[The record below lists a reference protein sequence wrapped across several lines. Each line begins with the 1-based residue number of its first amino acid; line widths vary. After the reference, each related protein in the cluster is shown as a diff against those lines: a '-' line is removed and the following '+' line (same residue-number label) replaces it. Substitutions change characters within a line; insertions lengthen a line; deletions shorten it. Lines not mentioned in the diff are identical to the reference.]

1 MDFYRQVL
9 NWSQSHPARAAVL
22 AGWYQQGCSIFGA
35 VVAIPFILRLLG
47 RSDAGLWFS
56 LQGFLTMLGLA
67 DFGFSLA
74 ISRQAAYSLKLS
86 DTNRAAP
93 APDLIET
100 RPGWPGVSELYASSR
115 VIFWRVTAIAGIA
128 LILLYHTVLPHTKLI
143 ETHKIQTALI
153 WYALGASILLNLQTR
168 LSQSFLD
175 GIGFMFLG
183 RFISGSYALLWNIA
197 SVIALLIA
205 PGLLGMSLAVLGA
218 SLVQF
223 VAMHLALSRFAAQ
236 QIDFK
241 MPASKPLSRRLW
253 KVALPFG
260 FVNSGVYLIGTIQ
273 IPLLGS
279 ILGPAAVAPYYLAA
293 RISQTLGA
301 AVQQVTL
308 TQSPLFTQQIA
319 AGDVSAARLR
329 MNQTI
334 WIGTL
339 LYLVTSL
346 FLYFGSPFLVKLWVG
361 PGQYVGK
368 GVLLFLTINFLI
380 AGCAVVPGHFV
391 LASGSNPFAV
401 ATLIQGALAVIG
413 TIFLCPII
421 GVAGVPLSSLVAG
434 LCTNYWY
441 YPFRASHVWHDLN
454 RAAMNDRRFYSGA
467 VALGK
472 DRSLLP

>member
-1 MDFYRQVL
+1 MHFYRQLL
-9 NWSQSHPARAAVL
+9 NWSQSHPARAAVI

-74 ISRQAAYSLKLS
+74 ISRQAAYSLKLT

-115 VIFWRVTAIAGIA
+115 VIFWRASAIAGCA
-128 LILLYHTVLPHTKLI
+128 LILLYHTVLPHTRLI
-143 ETHKIQTALI
+143 EIHTLQTALI
-153 WYALGASILLNLQTR
+153 WYALGASIVLNLQTR

-175 GIGFMFLG
+175 GIGFMFMG
-183 RFISGSYALLWNIA
+183 RFISGAYALLWNIA

-205 PGLLGMSLAVLGA
+205 PGLLGMSLVVLGA
-218 SLVQF
+218 SLLQL
-223 VAMHLALSRFAAQ
+223 VAMHLALSRVAAREM
-236 QIDFK
+236 DLK
-241 MPASKPLSRRLW
+241 ASASKPLIRRLW

-260 FVNSGVYLIGTIQ
+260 FVNSGGYLIGTIQ

-301 AVQQVTL
+301 AVQQVTV
-308 TQSPLFTQQIA
+308 TQSPLFTQQLA
-319 AGDVSAARLR
+319 AAETTGAKFR
-329 MNQTI
+329 MSRTI
-334 WIGTL
+334 LIGTL
-339 LYLVTSL
+339 FYVATGL
-346 FLYFGSPFLVKLWVG
+346 FLYFGSPSLVKLWVG

-368 GVLLFLTINFLI
+368 DVLLLLTANFLI
-380 AGCAVVPGHFV
+380 SGLAVVPGHFV
-391 LASGSNPFAV
+391 LASGTNPFALM
-401 ATLIQGALAVIG
+401 TLVQGVLTVLG
-413 TIFLCPII
+413 VVFLCPKI
-421 GVAGVPLSSLVAG
+421 GIAGVPLSSLIAG
-434 LCTNYWY
+434 LFTNYWY
-441 YPFRASHVWHDLN
+441 YPFRAWHVWHYLSQT
-454 RAAMNDRRFYSGA
+454 AAGYTSPSA
-467 VALGK
+467 VKL
-472 DRSLLP
+472 R

>member
-1 MDFYRQVL
+1 MYFYRQIL

-22 AGWYQQGCSIFGA
+22 AGWYLQGCSIFGA

-74 ISRQAAYSLKLS
+74 ISRQAAYSLKLTE
-86 DTNRAAP
+86 TNRAAP

-128 LILLYHTVLPHTKLI
+128 LILLYHAVLPHTKLI
-143 ETHKIQTALI
+143 ETHTLQTALI

-175 GIGFMFLG
+175 GIGFMFLE
-183 RFISGSYALLWNIA
+183 RLISGSYALLWNIA

-205 PGLLGMSLAVLGA
+205 PGILGMSLAVLGA
-218 SLVQF
+218 SLLQF
-223 VAMHLALSRFAAQ
+223 VAMHLALSRFAARQ
-236 QIDFK
+236 MDFK
-241 MPASKPLSRRLW
+241 MPASKPLISRLW

-301 AVQQVTL
+301 AVQQVTV

-319 AGDVSAARLR
+319 ATDINGAKFR
-329 MNQTI
+329 MSRTI
-334 WIGTL
+334 CIGML
-339 LYLVTSL
+339 LYLMASL
-346 FLYFGSPFLVKLWVG
+346 FLYFGSPPLVKMWVG
-361 PGQYVGK
+361 SGQYVGRD
-368 GVLLFLTINFLI
+368 VLLLVTVNFLV
-380 AGCAVVPGHFV
+380 AGLSVVPGHFV
-391 LASGSNPFAV
+391 LASGSNPFALM
-401 ATLIQGALAVIG
+401 TLVQGILTVLG
-413 TIFLCPII
+413 VIFLCPII
-421 GVAGVPLSSLVAG
+421 GIAGVPFSSLIAG
-434 LCTNYWY
+434 LFTNYWY
-441 YPFRASHVWHDLN
+441 YPFRAWHVWHDLGHATPGCAPSHS
-454 RAAMNDRRFYSGA
+454 RASSEQQFS
-467 VALGK
+467 
-472 DRSLLP
+472 SLR